1 MWNTDCNEHEL
12 RLIRFVCLFVNFSAG
27 ITLTVS
33 PSNIVEVNQVVTLQ
47 CELDTNPLP
56 PIIARFVDNQRNT
69 LCTLEPKNASC
80 KNTTDPC
87 LTQYKAF
94 CTNETVF
101 SIQVNIP
108 MAWNGASIY
117 CDSIYSRS
125 NTVRFT
131 VIGM

>member
-1 MWNTDCNEHEL
+1 ML
-12 RLIRFVCLFVNFSAG
+12 NFSAG
-27 ITLTVS
+27 ITLTAS
-33 PSNIVEVNQVVTLQ
+33 PSNIIEVNEVVTLQ

-56 PIIARFVDNQRNT
+56 PIIARFAVSQRNT
-69 LCTLEPKNASC
+69 LCVLEPKSGSC

-94 CTNETVF
+94 CPSETVF
-101 SIQVNIP
+101 TIQVNVS
-108 MAWNGASIY
+108 MTWNGGSIY

-125 NTVRFT
+125 NTVNFT

>member
-1 MWNTDCNEHEL
+1 ML
-12 RLIRFVCLFVNFSAG
+12 NFSAG

-33 PSNIVEVNQVVTLQ
+33 PSNIIEVNEVVTLQ
-47 CELDTNPLP
+47 CELDTNPLS
-56 PIIARFVDNQRNT
+56 PIIARFAANRNT
-69 LCTLEPKNASC
+69 LCVLEPKNGSC

-94 CTNETVF
+94 CPSETVF
-101 SIQVNIP
+101 TIQVNVS
-108 MAWNGASIY
+108 MTWNGGSIY

-125 NTVRFT
+125 NTVNFT